1 MYEIKKRKTN
11 YIKILIPALIILF
24 LAGIFLFT
32 RINRENKKTHETL
45 ENKETLSQ
53 ITQLQETEESTQ
65 NQETETQYEEPV
77 QQIQS
82 VNIKMVGD
90 VLLHTPVSD
99 SGKMDDGTYN
109 YDHLFANVKSDIE
122 SAYIAIANQEVI
134 LGGRDL
140 GLSGYPAFNGAF
152 EVGDSLVNSGFDVIL
167 HATNH
172 ALDKGKQGIIN
183 CINYWRTNHPEI
195 SFLGIND
202 SSEMQDSI
210 CVKEVNGIKI
220 AILNYTYGTNG
231 ISMPSDMPYAV
242 NLLDKEKIARD
253 IELAKTQSDF
263 IVVCPHWGIEYT
275 NEFNR
280 EQEEME
286 IHTITV

>member
-140 GLSGYPAFNGAF
+140 GLSGNPAFNGAF

-202 SSEMQDSI
+202 SSEM
-210 CVKEVNGIKI
+210 
-220 AILNYTYGTNG
+220 
-231 ISMPSDMPYAV
+231 
-242 NLLDKEKIARD
+242 
-253 IELAKTQSDF
+253 
-263 IVVCPHWGIEYT
+263 
-275 NEFNR
+275 
-280 EQEEME
+280 
-286 IHTITV
+286 